1 MLANTQFDETYDY
14 VVVGGGA
21 SGSVVAS
28 RLSEDP
34 NVKVLLLEAGDL
46 DVDPAIKETAV
57 TDLFKVW
64 KPELS
69 WGLETEPEPYC
80 KDLKKTTHSRPSLG
94 RGINREWSNFCSWTS
109 SRL

>member
-1 MLANTQFDETYDY
+1 MSTNTQFDETYDY
-14 VVVGGGA
+14 VVVGAGA

-34 NVKVLLLEAGDL
+34 NIKELLLEAGDM

-80 KDLKKTTHSRPSLG
+80 KNLKKHHL
-94 RGINREWSNFCSWTS
+94 S
-109 SRL
+109 SFKKFLAFKIFKS